1 MSGSTLTCPKCDG
14 AMRSYE
20 RGGVTIDQ
28 CGECRGIFLD
38 RGELDHLI
46 DAERSWH
53 SEAPAQREA
62 PYRSDRDERSGH
74 GDRHGDSRYGDH
86 GGYPRKR
93 KKSFLDELFD

>member
-1 MSGSTLTCPKCDG
+1 MSGSTLTCPKCHG

-46 DAERSWH
+46 DAERDWH
-53 SEAPAQREA
+53 ADAPIQRES
-62 PYRSDRDERSGH
+62 PYRPYRDDRPRD
-74 GDRHGDSRYGDH
+74 

-93 KKSFLDELFD
+93 ERSFLDELFD